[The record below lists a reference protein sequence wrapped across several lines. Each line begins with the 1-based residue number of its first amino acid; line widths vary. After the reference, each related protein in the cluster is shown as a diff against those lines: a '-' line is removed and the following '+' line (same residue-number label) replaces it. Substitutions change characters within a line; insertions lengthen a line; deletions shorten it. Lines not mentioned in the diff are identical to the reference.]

1 MGRTSANHLDTTLI
15 EAPEDDDSGQPS
27 GDKLLPALVLL
38 WSRDE
43 PERVGEVICL
53 PPGARDRIYTVGR
66 AVTVNSDGSIPL
78 TLGQLRP
85 SGRRD
90 TGPFRAAHISRRQL
104 ALNHEGEGR
113 LRVEQVGR
121 GSLRLNGHPLM
132 HGVIQPGAIIEAEN
146 RITFLYTERPLSW
159 MRPQARDAPIGFAY
173 GEADPWGLVGESPAA
188 WELRRQAAFLAGRDE
203 HALILGP
210 SGSGKELL
218 VQAIH
223 GQSKRADKRVIA
235 RNAATI
241 PEALIDAELFGN
253 LRNYPN
259 AGMPERPGL
268 LGEADGSSLFLD
280 EIGELPP
287 QLQAHLL
294 RVMDHGEYQRLGEPT
309 VRVANLR
316 IIAATNR
323 DPGELKHDFLA
334 RFPHR
339 MEING
344 LDRRPEDALLIAR
357 HLLKKIAASDP
368 QVIAPVLSARGEP
381 LLAPELVAAL
391 ASYSYTTHVRE
402 LSELLWRAL
411 HATTGPTLGPPRDLV
426 RLSRRRPTAPEPT
439 PVPGTLTREH
449 VLDVLERCG
458 GVKEVAWREL
468 GLRNRYQL
476 HRLLKKLRID

>member
-1 MGRTSANHLDTTLI
+1 MGRHSSSPLDTTLI
-15 EAPEDDDSGQPS
+15 ETPESDDADGRGGHGQV
-27 GDKLLPALVLL
+27 PALVLL

-43 PERVGEVICL
+43 PERIGEAISL
-53 PPGARDRIYTVGR
+53 PPGGRERVYTVGR
-66 AVTVNSDGSIPL
+66 AVTVDNDGSIPL
-78 TLGQLRP
+78 SLGQLRP
-85 SGRRD
+85 TGRLD

-104 ALNHEGEGR
+104 SFAHEGKDR
-113 LRVEQVGR
+113 LRVEQTGR
-121 GSLRLNGHPLM
+121 GVLRLDGHPLSV
-132 HGVIQPGAIIEAEN
+132 GVIEPGALIEVEN
-146 RITFLYTERPLSW
+146 RFTLLYTHRPTTW
-159 MRPQARDAPIGFAY
+159 IRPVGAHD
-173 GEADPWGLVGESPAA
+173 GEHRFGAADRWGIVGESPAT

-223 GQSKRADKRVIA
+223 GQSSRQGRPLIS

-241 PEALIDAELFGN
+241 PETLIDAELFGN

-259 AGMPERPGL
+259 AGMPERAGL
-268 LGEADGSSLFLD
+268 LGQADGSSLFLD
-280 EIGELPP
+280 EIGELPQ

-294 RVMDHGEYQRLGEPT
+294 RVMDRGEYQRLGEPK
-309 VRVANLR
+309 VRVANVR

-323 DPGELKHDFLA
+323 DPSELKHDFLA

>member
-1 MGRTSANHLDTTLI
+1 MGRPSNHLDTTLI
-15 EAPEDDDSGQPS
+15 EAPEDTTSGATAS
-27 GDKLLPALVLL
+27 ERLLPALVLV

-43 PERVGEVICL
+43 PERIGEVISL
-53 PPGARDRIYTVGR
+53 PPAGREPVYTIGR
-66 AVTVNSDGSIPL
+66 AITVNSDGSLPL
-78 TLGQLRP
+78 TLGQVRP

-90 TGPFRAAHISRRQL
+90 TGPLRAAHISRRQL
-104 ALNHEGEGR
+104 AIRHESDE
-113 LRVEQVGR
+113 LLQIEHTGR
-121 GSLRLNGHPLM
+121 GNLRLNGHVVSD
-132 HGVIQPGAIIEAEN
+132 GVIGPGALIEVEN
-146 RITFLYTERPLSW
+146 RFTLLYCQRPLSW
-159 MRPQARDAPIGFAY
+159 IRPRGRDKPQEFPY
-173 GEADPWGLVGESPAA
+173 GEADPWGLVGESPAI
-188 WELRRQAAFLAGRDE
+188 WTLRKQATFLASRDE

-223 GQSKRADKRVIA
+223 GQSKRAGERLIA

-259 AGMPERPGL
+259 AGMPERSGL
-268 LGEADGSSLFLD
+268 LGESDGSTLFLD
-280 EIGELPP
+280 EVGELRP

-309 VRVANLR
+309 MRTADVR

-323 DPGELKHDFLA
+323 DPDELKHDLLA

-339 MEING
+339 LVLPG
-344 LDRRPEDALLIAR
+344 LDRRPEDVLLIAR
-357 HLLKKIAASDP
+357 HLLRTIAKSGPNAVAHILHGAEP
-368 QVIAPVLSARGEP
+368 Q
-381 LLAPELVAAL
+381 LAPHFVSALVGHAF
-391 ASYSYTTHVRE
+391 TTHVRE

-411 HATTGPTLGPPRDLV
+411 QGGRGPTLEAPPDL
-426 RLSRRRPTAPEPT
+426 LKIARPRPST
-439 PVPGTLTREH
+439 PLPDPGSLNRAH
-449 VLDVLERCG
+449 VVAVLERCA

-476 HRLLKKLRID
+476 HRILKKLKIE

>member
-15 EAPEDDDSGQPS
+15 EAPEDDDSGRPT

-53 PPGARDRIYTVGR
+53 PPGGRDRIYTVGR

-78 TLGQLRP
+78 TLGQVRP

-121 GSLRLNGHPLM
+121 GSLRLNGHTLM

-339 MEING
+339 ITIPG
-344 LDRRPEDALLIAR
+344 LHQRPEDVPLLAR
-357 HLLKKIAASDP
+357 HLLRKIARSDRAL
-368 QVIAPVLSARGEP
+368 VAHLIRDGEP
-381 LLAPELVAAL
+381 RLSPELVSAL
-391 ASYSYTTHVRE
+391 VGYNFRTHVRE

-411 HATTGPTLGPPRDLV
+411 DRSTGSVVEPPPQLV
-426 RLSRRRPTAPEPT
+426 AVSRPRPIPEST
-439 PVPGTLTREH
+439 PHTGALTRAQVEA
-449 VLDVLERCG
+449 VMERCG

-476 HRLLKKLRID
+476 HRLLKKLGID

>member
-1 MGRTSANHLDTTLI
+1 MGRASANHLDTTLI
-15 EAPEDDDSGQPS
+15 EAPENDDSGEHS

-43 PERVGEVICL
+43 PERVGELVCL
-53 PPGARDRIYTVGR
+53 PPGGRDRIYTIGR

-78 TLGQLRP
+78 TLAQLRP
-85 SGRRD
+85 SGRRE

-104 ALNHEGEGR
+104 AINHEGEGN
-113 LRVEQVGR
+113 LRIEQVGR
-121 GSLRLNGHPLM
+121 GALRLNGHPLK
-132 HGVIQPGAIIEAEN
+132 HGVVQPGAIIEAEN
-146 RITFLYTERPLSW
+146 RITFLYTQRPLSW
-159 MRPQARDAPIGFAY
+159 MRPQARDTPLGFAY

-188 WELRRQAAFLAGRDE
+188 WELRRQAAFLASRDE

-316 IIAATNR
+316 LIAATNR

-339 MEING
+339 ITIPG
-344 LDRRPEDALLIAR
+344 LQQRPEDVPLLAR
-357 HLLKKIAASDP
+357 HLLRRIASSDRAL
-368 QVIAPVLSARGEP
+368 VAHLIRDGEP
-381 LLAPELVAAL
+381 LLSPELVSAL
-391 ASYSYTTHVRE
+391 VGYGYTTHVRE

-411 HATTGPTLGPPRDLV
+411 DSSTGSVVEPPPQLV
-426 RLSRRRPTAPEPT
+426 AVSRPQPAPEST
-439 PVPGTLTREH
+439 PHTGALTKAQVEA
-449 VLDVLERCG
+449 VMERCG

-476 HRLLKKLRID
+476 HRLLKKLGVD